1 MAYFGVEQITALL
14 NTVLPLM
21 VTMMVMVMLMKWL
34 GSAMERVTAAI
45 A

>member
-1 MAYFGVEQITALL
+1 MAYFGLEQITALL

>member
-1 MAYFGVEQITALL
+1 
-14 NTVLPLM
+14 VLPLM